1 MAKTVENDLFDAAL
15 AFVEDGDDQDT
26 VFKQVSDQLLVAG
39 AVKPDFYEHLSGKR
53 TIRQASI

>member
-39 AVKPDFYEHLSGKR
+39 AV
-53 TIRQASI
+53 